1 MKTSIFQN
9 PNYQSADQNGNIGSA
24 DQKGKMSEIFLPG
37 TIEVSIK
44 TKGDINHC
52 TGVRL
57 RGEIMIKYL
66 APSESHPKQRC

>member
-9 PNYQSADQNGNIGSA
+9 PNNQSADQNGNIGSA

-44 TKGDINHC
+44 TKGDIDHC
-52 TGVRL
+52 T
-57 RGEIMIKYL
+57 
-66 APSESHPKQRC
+66 

>member
-37 TIEVSIK
+37 TIRSINQDK
-44 TKGDINHC
+44 
-52 TGVRL
+52 R
-57 RGEIMIKYL
+57 
-66 APSESHPKQRC
+66 